1 MISHRPIFH
10 SNMKKQC
17 MDVRVNDSSS
27 SMHRISM
34 YSCSYFYQKAFRAM
48 SVIHIQSGQN
58 PMNRITLNVNDEVPV
73 AT

>member
-1 MISHRPIFH
+1 MCKSMTQAHLCTGFRCIAVPI
-10 SNMKKQC
+10 
-17 MDVRVNDSSS
+17 
-27 SMHRISM
+27 
-34 YSCSYFYQKAFRAM
+34 FYQKAFRAM